1 MDLSS
6 LETAAAIS
14 KYAVVF
20 LASGGAVA
28 GYLAL
33 YFAVKKNDRRRLQA
47 QFVVV
52 VLTAFGVLAPQ

>member
-33 YFAVKKNDRRRLQA
+33 YFAVKRMIEDAYKLS
-47 QFVVV
+47 
-52 VLTAFGVLAPQ
+52 LLWLC